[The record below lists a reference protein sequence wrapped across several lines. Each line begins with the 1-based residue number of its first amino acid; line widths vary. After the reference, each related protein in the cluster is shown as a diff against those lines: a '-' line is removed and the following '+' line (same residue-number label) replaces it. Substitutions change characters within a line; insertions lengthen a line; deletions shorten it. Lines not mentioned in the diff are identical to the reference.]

1 MTENNRHVTV
11 DVTLND
17 LNETEKDVYNL
28 IKDNPKITRDEMALK
43 INKNYQNDS
52 KNYKFI
58 GFEGIYIANWQQQI
72 WLLGGIKMIIDS
84 FDIKTEPVMSIK
96 DFYGEKKNII
106 EICLVIFSKET
117 YNYILKKYDCEV
129 IGVIKACNGEYP
141 IYKFNFEGKILG
153 FYLTMIGSTMAS
165 QFVIEANWIT
175 GASKFIMF
183 GSSGSLNKEI
193 TFNKYVIPT
202 EAYRDEG
209 MSYHYAPASDY
220 IMIKNHSIVKKFF
233 DELHLP
239 NVEGKI
245 WTTDAFLRET
255 KGQMSKR
262 KEEGCIAVEMEIAG
276 VQSVCD
282 FHNLDLYSFIV
293 TGDILSEE
301 KYEVEGL
308 HNANHSL
315 DKLFIALEI
324 AKRL

>member
-1 MTENNRHVTV
+1 MKENKYYDGTKLLSLQDINGNRPELYMCTTNRTGGKTTYFSKYLV
-11 DVTLND
+11 
-17 LNETEKDVYNL
+17 
-28 IKDNPKITRDEMALK
+28 
-43 INKNYQNDS
+43 NK
-52 KNYKFI
+52 F
-58 GFEGIYIANWQQQI
+58 
-72 WLLGGIKMIIDS
+72 L
-84 FDIKTEPVMSIK
+84 
-96 DFYGEKKNII
+96 KKNEKFVLIYR
-106 EICLVIFSKET
+106 F
-117 YNYILKKYDCEV
+117 NY
-129 IGVIKACNGEYP
+129 
-141 IYKFNFEGKILG
+141 EGKTLG

-165 QFVIEANWIT
+165 QFVIETNWIT

-193 TFNKYVIPT
+193 TSNKYVIPT

-220 IMIKNHSIVKKFF
+220 IMIKNHSIVKNIL
-233 DELHLP
+233 DELQLP

-255 KGQMSKR
+255 KGQVAKR

-308 HNANHSL
+308 HNANHNL
-315 DKLFIALEI
+315 DKLFVALEI

>member
-1 MTENNRHVTV
+1 
-11 DVTLND
+11 
-17 LNETEKDVYNL
+17 
-28 IKDNPKITRDEMALK
+28 
-43 INKNYQNDS
+43 
-52 KNYKFI
+52 
-58 GFEGIYIANWQQQI
+58 
-72 WLLGGIKMIIDS
+72 MIIDS
-84 FDIKTEPVMSIK
+84 FDTKTEPVMSIK
-96 DFYGEKKNII
+96 DFYGEKKNLI
-106 EICLVIFSKET
+106 EICLVIFSKEI
-117 YNYILKKYDCEV
+117 YDYILKNYDCEV

-209 MSYHYAPASDY
+209 MSYHYAKASDY
-220 IMIKNHSIVKKFF
+220 IEIKNHSTVKNIF

-255 KGQMSKR
+255 KGQMAKR